1 MSAGNP
7 RFFDVIVCD
16 DVREELGNKR
26 SLMGIYENAIVLDA
40 FPALLPRLCFVMKAR
55 TPGDR
60 PFESLT
66 FVVKRDD
73 EVIIQTELHSEQL
86 AAIAREE
93 APSLPDG
100 ASPEPAD
107 SAIKLT
113 AVMVLSPITFE
124 KPCRLRFRAI
134 TESEELR
141 GGNFFVTNRHAGPK
155 AVRSNEPA
163 VS

>member
-7 RFFDVIVCD
+7 RFFEVIVCD

-40 FPALLPRLCFVMKAR
+40 FPAAIPRLCFVMKAR
-55 TPGDR
+55 TPADR

-66 FVVKRDD
+66 FVVRRDD
-73 EVIIQTELHSEQL
+73 EVIIHAEIKSDQL
-86 AAIAREE
+86 AVIAGQEL
-93 APSLPDG
+93 PPLPDG
-100 ASPEPAD
+100 TMPDPGEG
-107 SAIKLT
+107 AIAMT
-113 AVMVLSPITFE
+113 VIMVLSPISFE

-141 GGNFFVTNRHAGPK
+141 GGSFVVTTKDAMQGTTSPRDVAT
-155 AVRSNEPA
+155 V
-163 VS
+163 